1 MRIVSCICIGFDLCG
16 EGYNIIY
23 FLINVCLTLNGM
35 SKFKVGDR
43 VRVRDVEVGTK
54 VGRVEFICDMRCLC
68 GLEGTIVQVRAVDG
82 MVDGIDFDNPSID
95 GGWHFVDEWLEAV
108 DNKVDLAALL
118 SRCIGV
124 CLWCPIYGY
133 GKVVNL
139 TVESSNGSALIT
151 VSFSHSG
158 ETFEHCFTAD
168 GRFVYSLSSAECMLY
183 PSAQLLTWGP
193 CLKRV
198 RVPRGDHYF
207 YIESDF
213 RVESTDDLNT
223 IADSERFIIGNYFST
238 ESDAEAALGK
248 ILSCLNAR

>member
-1 MRIVSCICIGFDLCG
+1 
-16 EGYNIIY
+16 
-23 FLINVCLTLNGM
+23 M

-43 VRVRDVEVGTK
+43 VRVKNVEVGSVTNGVK
-54 VGRVEFICDMRCLC
+54 FVADMRRLR
-68 GLEGTIVQVRAVDG
+68 GLEGTVTGVRSSDG
-82 MVDGIDFDNPSID
+82 WVGDIDFGDPFVD
-95 GGWHFVDEWLEAV
+95 GGWCFVDEWLEAV
-108 DNKVDLAALL
+108 DDKVDLAALL

-133 GKVVNL
+133 GEVVAV

-158 ETFEHCFTAD
+158 EMFEHCFAAD
-168 GRFVYSLSSAECMLY
+168 GRFVHSLSSSTCMLY
-183 PSAQLLTWGP
+183 PSARLLTWGP

-198 RVPRGDHYF
+198 RVPRGGHYF